1 MFPDKVDKSAGF
13 KELFFLKKLHF
24 HAMDTIFR
32 SHSIRMEMEAFDM
45 KVAAMAF
52 DMKVAAMAFDMKG
65 CCDGDC
71 ICKRAGNGYS

>member
-52 DMKVAAMAFDMKG
+52 DMKG